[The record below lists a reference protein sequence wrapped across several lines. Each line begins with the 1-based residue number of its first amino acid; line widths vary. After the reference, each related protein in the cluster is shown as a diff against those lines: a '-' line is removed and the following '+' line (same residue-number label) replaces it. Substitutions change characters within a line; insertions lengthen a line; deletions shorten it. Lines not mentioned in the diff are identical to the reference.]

1 VLLESTI
8 CPTTYRI
15 CLKRRLCQD
24 TRRDAILRLLASRD
38 CRVLLTE
45 VFIVTFIV
53 QSPLSLNDLNHK
65 IDDLR
70 IWQPQYK
77 GDDRLSIP
85 CAVTTYR
92 KFARL

>member
-1 VLLESTI
+1 MFVPLYKKHPLTVFCYRVVGEKVPLESTI
-8 CPTTYRI
+8 CPTTYLI

-24 TRRDAILRLLASRD
+24 TRRDAILRLLASLD

-53 QSPLSLNDLNHK
+53 QSPLPTLNDLNHK

-70 IWQPQYK
+70 I
-77 GDDRLSIP
+77 
-85 CAVTTYR
+85 
-92 KFARL
+92 